1 MDGLILSGRGS
12 DLQKSLS
19 FYPEIRTRHVEQK
32 SAVFIRTS
40 AKAFPK
46 ISPVFIRIEIRH
58 FGGLSGVLRR
68 RVATT
73 IIMLRASSLQAIDK
87 AELGFQ
93 DSIAATGIGFAGK
106 YCSELEWEI
115 FEEARCDRIQFEC
128 NFL

>member
-1 MDGLILSGRGS
+1 MAACDVLLSCVQLTGA
-12 DLQKSLS
+12 
-19 FYPEIRTRHVEQK
+19 RTWHATPVLDTQRRH
-32 SAVFIRTS
+32 
-40 AKAFPK
+40 
-46 ISPVFIRIEIRH
+46 
-58 FGGLSGVLRR
+58 
-68 RVATT
+68 RVART

-128 NFL
+128 NLAAKLVDFEVDISGVGILKILPF

>member
-58 FGGLSGVLRR
+58 FGELSGVLLD
-68 RVATT
+68 VIIEEELVHMETT
-73 IIMLRASSLQAIDK
+73 RSKNL
-87 AELGFQ
+87 
-93 DSIAATGIGFAGK
+93 
-106 YCSELEWEI
+106 
-115 FEEARCDRIQFEC
+115 
-128 NFL
+128 